1 MDIRN
6 IRRPIVFAALIGATC
21 SNALAT
27 EPLERRDTQSQS
39 STSTSVAASPWISST
54 IPEPV
59 RARLTA
65 SHQLA
70 AQRLAE
76 RAPCRNLFS
85 DLGAKGNDALAST
98 LYYPAS
104 AAQEKQVCRG
114 AWGYTTVGS
123 APTFLCRR
131 FSRLSERR
139 AALVL
144 IHEALHRAGM
154 GEWPQDPDALA
165 SSTINDLVADA
176 CGL

>member
-6 IRRPIVFAALIGATC
+6 LRRQLVFAAIFGATC
-21 SNALAT
+21 STAMAIG
-27 EPLERRDTQSQS
+27 PRDRIDARSQS
-39 STSTSVAASPWISST
+39 SAAAPIAASPWISSKV
-54 IPEPV
+54 PMPV
-59 RARLTA
+59 RSRLAA

-70 AQRLAE
+70 ARSLAE
-76 RAPCRNLFS
+76 KAQCRDLFL
-85 DLGAKGNDALAST
+85 DLGTDGYEALAST

-104 AAQEKQVCRG
+104 EAQEKQVCRG
-114 AWGYTTVGS
+114 AWGYTTVGA

-131 FSRLSERR
+131 FSRLSDRR
-139 AALVL
+139 GALVL

-165 SSTINDLVADA
+165 SSAINDLVANA